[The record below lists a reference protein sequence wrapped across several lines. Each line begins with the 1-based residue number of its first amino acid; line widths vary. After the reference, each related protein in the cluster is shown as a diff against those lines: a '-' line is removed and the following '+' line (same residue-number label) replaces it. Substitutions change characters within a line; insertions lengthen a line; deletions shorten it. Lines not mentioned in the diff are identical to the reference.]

1 MDFLEG
7 CDCFS
12 VGKDNKLIYGT
23 EFFRFTWHCL
33 FVTKYIHTDLHPGN
47 LICMSDGRI
56 GIIDFGMKQEVND
69 LLRKHLI
76 TMTTTGIER
85 DKYPNK
91 KIDILKTITESFEP
105 RLNIELLTQSQ
116 YETLNE
122 KMISMFYG
130 VYKGDLDESKFNKGI
145 QIIKD
150 ITGQKYIRF
159 NNDLFHMLMS
169 LSMCQA
175 TARLF
180 MPDEDDL
187 KRVLKNT
194 LREAME

>member
-1 MDFLEG
+1 
-7 CDCFS
+7 
-12 VGKDNKLIYGT
+12 
-23 EFFRFTWHCL
+23 
-33 FVTKYIHTDLHPGN
+33 
-47 LICMSDGRI
+47 MSDGRI